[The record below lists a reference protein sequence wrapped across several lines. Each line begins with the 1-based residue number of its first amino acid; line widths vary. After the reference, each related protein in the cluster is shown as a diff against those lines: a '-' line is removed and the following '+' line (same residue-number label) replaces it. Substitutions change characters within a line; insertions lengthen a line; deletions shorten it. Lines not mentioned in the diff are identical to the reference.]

1 MPMITI
7 LSLVFALHAAPQD
20 SKPSL
25 GEAPPAA
32 STPSGKTEAAK
43 ANARIAQL
51 IGPELKRA
59 DGSEVKTKDVL
70 DGRKNV
76 ALYFSASWC
85 PPCRTFTPKLIT
97 FANEHVGN
105 EEFVVILVG
114 SDRSKAQHLNYFKKF
129 GSNFYAVP
137 YDKQTLGRIQR
148 AYAGGGIPNLVILAE
163 DGSVVKGSYEKNGK
177 YSPRDRRS
185 YIGPNPVLAK
195 LAEMYPTKPAG

>member
-1 MPMITI
+1 MPMFTI
-7 LSLVFALHAAPQD
+7 LSLVFALHSVTQD
-20 SKPSL
+20 SKPTL
-25 GEAPPAA
+25 GEAPPPAA
-32 STPSGKTEAAK
+32 TPSEKTETTK
-43 ANARIAQL
+43 ANARIARL
-51 IGPELKRA
+51 IGPELKRV

-70 DGRKNV
+70 DGCKNV
-76 ALYFSASWC
+76 VLYFSASWC

-97 FANEHVGN
+97 FANEHLGN

-114 SDRSKAQHLNYFKKF
+114 SDRSKASHLNYFKKF
-129 GSNFYAVP
+129 GSNFYAVL

-148 AYAGGGIPNLVILAE
+148 AYAGGGIPNLVILAQ

-185 YIGPNPVLAK
+185 YIGPTPVLAK